1 MQTYTKTYLTAY
13 GLKDVSE
20 CYCDMCGDMGTSI
33 HHIDNKGSGGSKH
46 KDFLENL
53 ICVCLSCH
61 ELAHNNRKFNRDC
74 KIKILEKVL
83 DKVKREDKF

>member
-46 KDFLENL
+46 KDFLEN
-53 ICVCLSCH
+53 
-61 ELAHNNRKFNRDC
+61 
-74 KIKILEKVL
+74 
-83 DKVKREDKF
+83 